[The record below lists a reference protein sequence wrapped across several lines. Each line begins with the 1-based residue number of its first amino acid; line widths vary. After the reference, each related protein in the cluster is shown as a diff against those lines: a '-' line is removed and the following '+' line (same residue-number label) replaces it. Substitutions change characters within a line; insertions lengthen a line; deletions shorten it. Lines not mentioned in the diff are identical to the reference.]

1 MLKQAFKKPHIFA
14 SVFVTYLV
22 LNFFIS
28 GFYKTIT
35 LLYYYSD
42 TVNWTKIIVSLIF
55 TLAIAFLV
63 SLNFTLVY
71 IKYKQ
76 KRDCKRQGTL
86 ATIGTIGGLATGV
99 CPLCVSGLFPL
110 ILSFVGVSF
119 SFATLPFSGM
129 EIQIGVIILLLI
141 SLFYLKK

>member
-1 MLKQAFKKPHIFA
+1 MLKEISKKPHIFV

>member
-1 MLKQAFKKPHIFA
+1 MFKEAFKKPYVFL
-14 SVFVTYLV
+14 SVFVIYLV

-28 GFYKTIT
+28 GFYKTLA
-35 LLYYYSD
+35 LLYYYSN
-42 TVNWTKIIVSLIF
+42 TVNWIKIISSLIL
-55 TLAIAFLV
+55 TIIIAFLV

-76 KRDCKRQGTL
+76 KRECKKQGTL

-99 CPLCVSGLFPL
+99 CPLCVTGLFPL
-110 ILSFVGVSF
+110 ILSFIGVSF
-119 SFATLPFSGM
+119 SFATLPFNGL
-129 EIQIGVIILLLI
+129 EVQVGVIILLLI